1 MRKLNDPEVLYVV
14 GRDKSLRHLNGKSA
28 NLNHCLG
35 LLYPDVKDPSDDAE
49 MLKIPVNELVCIF
62 DADQTC
68 SRGFWQVRRRRRN
81 SEQTT
86 KTYAMPEKNPLA
98 QFVCSQLCRHR
109 HLVVQCVAETEVPVE
124 RLGCHVKMFRV
135 LFVQRTRLQ
144 RCGKRV

>member
-81 SEQTT
+81 NEQAT
-86 KTYAMPEKNPLA
+86 KLLCNARKKPAGAVCVLAIVPSSSSCCAMR
-98 QFVCSQLCRHR
+98 CRDGGACR
-109 HLVVQCVAETEVPVE
+109 AP
-124 RLGCHVKMFRV
+124 
-135 LFVQRTRLQ
+135 
-144 RCGKRV
+144 